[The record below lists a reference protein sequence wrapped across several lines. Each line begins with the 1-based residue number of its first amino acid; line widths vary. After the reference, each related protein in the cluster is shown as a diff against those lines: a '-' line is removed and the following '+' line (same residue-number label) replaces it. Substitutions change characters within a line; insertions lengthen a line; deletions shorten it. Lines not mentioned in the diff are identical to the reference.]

1 MLFLLQKLISGAT
14 SFHFLLALRC
24 APDFYLV
31 LSDLSD
37 FGELKFRLSNLPFSK
52 LSI

>member
-1 MLFLLQKLISGAT
+1 MFLLQKIISDAT
-14 SFHFLLALRC
+14 SLHFLLALKC

-31 LSDLSD
+31 QHLSD
-37 FGELKFRLSNLPFSK
+37 FEELKFKLPNLPFSK